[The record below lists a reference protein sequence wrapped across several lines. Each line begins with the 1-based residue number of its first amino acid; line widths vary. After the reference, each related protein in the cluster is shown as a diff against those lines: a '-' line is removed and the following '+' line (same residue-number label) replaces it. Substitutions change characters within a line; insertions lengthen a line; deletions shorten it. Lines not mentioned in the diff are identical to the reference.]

1 MAVWQEPLRR
11 RPRRVFLPERR
22 QRGPWQRQRPK
33 PRSKKLI
40 IIAGTAGIAGIDGI
54 AGTGGIIGTR
64 ITTAIIGIPTAII
77 ITGVTI
83 GILITTAATTG
94 IAIIGNRPG

>member
-22 QRGPWQRQRPK
+22 QCGPWQRQRPK

-40 IIAGTAGIAGIDGI
+40 I

-83 GILITTAATTG
+83 GNTSHCDMKTS
-94 IAIIGNRPG
+94 